1 MRARQN
7 QIRPLLAAL
16 GATAVVTGAPRGH
29 AQDAQTAT
37 SDAGEPPAR
46 PNLTPPVLQYD
57 RGVLYPKQAIDEGL
71 VRVVVVTLVVGIGSD
86 GAVTSAEVE
95 QPAGHG
101 FDEAATAAARDLR
114 FEPAKRQGVS
124 VASRI
129 RFQYT
134 FTPPSGAISGEV
146 RTLTGDR
153 PIAGATVTA
162 RDALGTERATTTGAD
177 GAWRIDR
184 LPPGAYHVTI
194 VAPEMQTREV
204 DETLGPGREERAIDR
219 LAPSVPAKPS
229 PASGAGAVAPEA
241 EEVDVR
247 GRRPPREVTVFALDQ
262 REINRIP
269 GTSGDALHSLENLP
283 GVARPPAL
291 SGLLIVRGSAPQD
304 SQYFVDGTPIPIVYH
319 FGGLFSVLPTEAI
332 DRIDFYPGNFSTQY
346 GRAMGGIVDVGLA
359 EPKGDRLHGLAE
371 VNLIDARVLAQGP
384 VFDTGWKFLVAGR
397 RSYVDTWLGPLLN
410 SLGSNVS
417 VAPVYYDY
425 QAIVERDLGPRSS
438 LRFAFFGSDD
448 RLALLLSSGT
458 QGAPTLA
465 GQLSDHTGFW
475 RAQGLYKLRLNDR
488 TQVRVVVGAGQDFV
502 SFTAGNIYFNLTD
515 WPITGRAEVSQKLDP
530 RLTMNVGLDV
540 GYGPYTVSARLP
552 PLPTP
557 GTPPSGPFSSQA
569 PLQTKSTAAIYE
581 PAAYVE
587 WEATPWRGA
596 RIVPGIRLDYTKDT
610 HAWDLDPRI
619 VVRQDVTTA
628 PRTTLKAGVGL
639 FSQPPQPQETN
650 AVFGTPGLTSN
661 RAYHYDLGIEH
672 EFTRHIDGSVEGFYK
687 QLDHLVTQNLGN
699 TGSGVIYGAE
709 VLLRYKPDE
718 HFFGWLAYTLS
729 RSVRRDAPGAPLML
743 SEFDETHVLTV
754 LGSYRLGHGWEFGA
768 RFRLTSGY
776 MFTPAQY
783 GYYDENVGS
792 YVALQAY
799 PQFGSRLPLFH
810 SLDLRVDKTW
820 RFSWG
825 SFAMYL
831 DVLNVYNNANVDGIS
846 YNYNSTLSSHVG
858 DLPILPS
865 LGLRLEM

>member
-1 MRARQN
+1 MRARQK
-7 QIRPLLAAL
+7 QTRAFVAALAAVAAL
-16 GATAVVTGAPRGH
+16 TQAPRGH
-29 AQDAQTAT
+29 AQDARTAT
-37 SDAGEPPAR
+37 SDAGEPPVR

-57 RGVLYPKQAIDEGL
+57 GGILYPKQAIDEGI
-71 VRVVVVTLVVGIGSD
+71 VRVVVVTLVVGIGAD
-86 GAVTSAEVE
+86 GAVTSAQVE
-95 QPAGHG
+95 EPAGHG
-101 FDEAATAAARDLR
+101 FDEAATAAARGLR
-114 FEPAKRQGVS
+114 FEPAKREGVP

-134 FTPPSGAISGEV
+134 FTPPPAAISGEV
-146 RTLTGDR
+146 RTLAGDR

-177 GAWRIDR
+177 GSWRIDR

-194 VAPEMQTREV
+194 VAPGMQTREV
-204 DETLGPGREERAIDR
+204 DETLAPGREQHAIDR
-219 LAPSVPAKPS
+219 LAPSVSAKVAPAL
-229 PASGAGAVAPEA
+229 GAGAAAPEA

-247 GRRPPREVTVFALDQ
+247 GTRPPREVTVFALDQ

-359 EPKGDRLHGLAE
+359 EPKGDRLHALAE
-371 VNLIDARVLAQGP
+371 ANLIDARVLVQGP

-397 RSYVDTWLGPLLN
+397 RSYVDVWLGPLLN

-425 QAIVERDLGPRSS
+425 QAIVERNLGSRSS

-475 RAQGLYKLRLNDR
+475 RAQGLYKLRLNDS
-488 TQVRVVVGAGQDFV
+488 TQLRVVVAAGQDFV

-557 GTPPSGPFSSQA
+557 GTPPSGPFSSQ
-569 PLQTKSTAAIYE
+569 PLLQTKSSAAIYE

-587 WEATPWRGA
+587 WEATPWHGA

-672 EFTRHIDGSVEGFYK
+672 EFTRHVDGSIEGFYK

-729 RSVRRDAPGAPLML
+729 RSVRRDQPGAPLML
-743 SEFDETHVLTV
+743 SEYDETHVLTV

-792 YVALQAY
+792 YSALQAY
-799 PQFGSRLPLFH
+799 PQFASRLPLFH

-820 RFSWG
+820 KFHWG